1 MLLLLVEEALMR
13 CGCGYGYDKVKALLP
28 KSVRVS
34 LREGNGFIYNTLK
47 HVLLQLSRKAVVM
60 LQLAELV
67 S

>member
-1 MLLLLVEEALMR
+1 MR

-34 LREGNGFIYNTLK
+34 LREGNGFIYNTMK

>member
-1 MLLLLVEEALMR
+1 MR
-13 CGCGYGYDKVKALLP
+13 CGCGYGYDKVKPLLP

-34 LREGNGFIYNTLK
+34 LREGNGFIYSTLK